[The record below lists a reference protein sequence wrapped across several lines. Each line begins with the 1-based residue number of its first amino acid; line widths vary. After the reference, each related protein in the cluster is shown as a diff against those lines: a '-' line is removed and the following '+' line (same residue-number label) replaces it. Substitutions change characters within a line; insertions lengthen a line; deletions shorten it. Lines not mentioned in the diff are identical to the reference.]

1 MLFRSSALDANVSVG
16 TLSLRGEIAAARV
29 DVPESLAEVFGS
41 KQWGAHLDAA
51 IPVWRPKIV
60 GLRNGV
66 LNAAL
71 RAEYVD
77 YNAGTFRTTSRPIR
91 DDVRA
96 LVPGFTFRPVTG
108 TVFKVNYRRQWTR
121 DLLGN
126 ATSRLG
132 GYQVGM
138 ATYF

>member
-1 MLFRSSALDANVSVG
+1 ML
-16 TLSLRGEIAAARV
+16 
-29 DVPESLAEVFGS
+29 
-41 KQWGAHLDAA
+41 
-51 IPVWRPKIV
+51 
-60 GLRNGV
+60 
-66 LNAAL
+66 
-71 RAEYVD
+71 
-77 YNAGTFRTTSRPIR
+77 
-91 DDVRA
+91 A
-96 LVPGFTFRPVTG
+96 LVPGLTFHPVAG